1 MVALPHTNVHLNS
14 NRDGFYPKYGTAESL
29 YQHEKK
35 LITQREYQLN
45 PNQSQSCW
53 IQAE

>member
-1 MVALPHTNVHLNS
+1 MVALTHANVYLNG
-14 NRDGFYPKYGTAESL
+14 NRDGFYPKYGTAESF

-45 PNQSQSCW
+45 PIRLQSCW
-53 IQAE
+53 LPAE